1 MRYQAQCP
9 NCSYQSEV
17 STDFQETLLKVRTH
31 FDNSIH
37 AEIQQGYEIEVVKCP
52 SVKLVELK

>member
-1 MRYQAQCP
+1 MRVQGQCP
-9 NCSYQSEV
+9 NCGWNSDI

-37 AEIQQGYEIEVVKCP
+37 AEIQNDFEFEVVKCP
-52 SVKLVELK
+52 SVELVVIQ